1 MKRSA
6 LLFFAALV
14 LIATTALAG
23 DKPKTSFRN
32 FTALEVE
39 NFELPKYETKDPM
52 PENWLPLI
60 REDVVQRAI
69 ELHLFN
75 RVADFKDPA
84 VQAQQQQEE
93 RVLLIRGRVTEFTH
107 GSQAARII
115 VGFGAG
121 KGKIV
126 VLCEFVDKAT
136 GEVIWQ
142 RQADGRVI
150 GAGQSTEGAVKGLS
164 KEVAKHIRE
173 NW

>member
-1 MKRSA
+1 MKRFVF
-6 LLFFAALV
+6 LLLAVVAFV
-14 LIATTALAG
+14 STTALADG
-23 DKPKTSFRN
+23 KPRVPFRN
-32 FTALEVE
+32 FTAIEVE
-39 NFELPKYETKDPM
+39 NFDVPRYETKDPM
-52 PENWLPLI
+52 PESWIPLI

-84 VQAQQQQEE
+84 VQAPEKE
-93 RVLLIRGRVTEFTH
+93 RVLLVRGRVTEFTH
-107 GSQAARII
+107 GSQAARIL

-126 VLCEFVDKAT
+126 VMCEFVDKAT

-164 KEVAKHIRE
+164 KEIAKHIRE

>member
-1 MKRSA
+1 MKRHF
-6 LLFFAALV
+6 LLVIAALV
-14 LIATTALAG
+14 AVSVTLSA
-23 DKPKTSFRN
+23 DQKPKVSFHN

-39 NFELPKYETKDPM
+39 NFEVPKYETKDPM
-52 PENWLPLI
+52 PESWVPMI

-75 RVADFKDPA
+75 RIADFKDPGVPA
-84 VQAQQQQEE
+84 PDKE
-93 RVLLIRGRVTEFTH
+93 RVLVLRGKVTEFSN

-126 VLCEFVDKAT
+126 VLCDFVDKAT

-142 RQADGRVI
+142 RKADGRVI
-150 GAGQSTEGAVKGLS
+150 GAGQSTEGAIKGLS
-164 KEVAKHIRE
+164 KEIAKHIRE

>member
-6 LLFFAALV
+6 LLFFAAL
-14 LIATTALAG
+14 LFISTTISAS
-23 DKPKTSFRN
+23 DKPKVSFRS
-32 FTALEVE
+32 FSALEVE

-52 PENWLPLI
+52 PENWIPLI

-69 ELHLFN
+69 ELHVFN

-84 VQAQQQQEE
+84 VPVPEKE
-93 RVLLIRGRVTEFTH
+93 RVLVVRGKVIEFTH
-107 GSQAARII
+107 GSQAARVL

-126 VLCEFVDKAT
+126 VLCDFIDKET

-142 RQADGRVI
+142 RKADGRVI

-164 KEVAKHIRE
+164 KEIAKHIRE

>member
-1 MKRSA
+1 MKGRA
-6 LLFFAALV
+6 LLLIPILV
-14 LIATTALAG
+14 VLSATLSA
-23 DKPKTSFRN
+23 DQKPKLAFHN

-39 NFELPKYETKDPM
+39 NFDIPQYETKDPM
-52 PENWLPLI
+52 PESWLPLI
-60 REDVVQRAI
+60 REDVAQRAI
-69 ELHLFN
+69 ELHLFS
-75 RVADFKDPA
+75 RVADFKDPGVPA
-84 VQAQQQQEE
+84 PASE
-93 RVLLIRGRVTEFTH
+93 RVLVLRGKVTEFTH
-107 GSQAARII
+107 GSQAARVI

-150 GAGQSTEGAVKGLS
+150 GVGQSTEGAVKGLS
-164 KEVAKHIRE
+164 KEIAKHIRE